1 MATSTLLSKF
11 ARFNKD
17 DSGKAPPPTRW
28 LITAAL
34 CTAGALSGCVQ
45 HNWVPGPQVATPPG
59 VASGQC
65 QLAAMGGNQGGGF
78 AFAQGSPQFVG
89 AYMGAT
95 VLAGAIGSAVREN
108 RIFNAC
114 MAAQG
119 YIAQDSPT
127 AVQQ

>member
-1 MATSTLLSKF
+1 MAITTLLSKF
-11 ARFNKD
+11 ARFNSD
-17 DSGKAPPPTRW
+17 DSGRSLPAKRW
-28 LITAAL
+28 LVALAL
-34 CTAGALSGCVQ
+34 CAAGVASGCVQ
-45 HNWVPGPQVATPPG
+45 HNWVPGPQVAAPPG

-65 QLAAMGGNQGGGF
+65 QLAAMGGNQGGDF

-95 VLAGAIGSAVREN
+95 VLAGSIAGAVREN